1 MLDPETQSYRPILD
15 RELSARNMEPFDDI
29 AFRPLR
35 EAVNEATR
43 AAKRCLDAAMS
54 SGEAQAAP
62 FSLYRQSIQLADGI
76 EALLSKS
83 CVEAAIPL
91 LRSLFETGLGL
102 KYILEENDSY
112 RDRSLACLCGDT
124 HRRLAFLE
132 AVRDG
137 RITEKLASRLG
148 EKYIEE
154 RVVPE
159 IEKLQAALDK
169 PFMEDVLKAYRKR
182 QTPRRRFPRWYSLDN
197 ARLTSL
203 GKLAAHLDCKDMY
216 LLGYSRWSGVVHGDS
231 ITAAFEAVGDGEAA
245 MKHVRHPEQLCQ
257 IAERTLDFLADAT
270 LEMLRRFR
278 PAEEASMM
286 NRYQSEIIPAMEQ
299 LKETKLKFNPP
310 MEHDW

>member
-15 RELSARNMEPFDDI
+15 RELSARNMEPLDDI
-29 AFRPLR
+29 ALRPLR

-43 AAKRCLDAAMS
+43 AAKRCLEAATSTRDAHV
-54 SGEAQAAP
+54 AP

-76 EALLSKS
+76 EVLLSKS

-91 LRSLFETGLGL
+91 LRSLFETVLGL
-102 KYILEENDSY
+102 KYILEKNDSY
-112 RDRSLACLCGDT
+112 RARSLACLCGDT
-124 HRRLAFLE
+124 QRRLDFFR

-137 RITEKLASRLG
+137 RITEELSARLG

-169 PFMEDVLKAYRKR
+169 PHMEDVLKAYAERQKR
-182 QTPRRRFPRWYSLDN
+182 WRFPRWYSLDN
-197 ARLTSL
+197 EELTSL
-203 GKLAAHLDCKDMY
+203 GKLAAHVDCKDMY
-216 LLGYSRWSGVVHGDS
+216 LLGYSRWSGVVHGNS
-231 ITAAFEAVGDGEAA
+231 VTEAFEPVGDGEAA
-245 MKHVRHPEQLCQ
+245 LKQIRHPEKLCE
-257 IAERTLDFLADAT
+257 IAERTLDFLSDAT
-270 LEMLRRFR
+270 LEMLGRFR

-286 NRYQSEIIPAMEQ
+286 NWYESKIMPAMER
-299 LKETKLKFNPP
+299 LKETKLEFNRP